1 MAVPGMDRSMKARPM
16 VAACLFAHC
25 PRMARCA
32 LCECAIA
39 CTHIHHF
46 ARDSIPA
53 EVEARLYKLLLY
65 ERGSHFKPHR
75 DSPKGGPGMFGTLTL
90 MLPSENEVRVMTML
104 R

>member
-1 MAVPGMDRSMKARPM
+1 MPAF
-16 VAACLFAHC
+16 ACAHN
-25 PRMARCA
+25 
-32 LCECAIA
+32 
-39 CTHIHHF
+39 HHF
-46 ARDSIPA
+46 ACEPSPA

-90 MLPSENEVRVMTML
+90 MLPSEYEVRVMTML